1 MKPVALLTGCISA
14 LLLAASLLITNFV
27 QMLSLIILPFS
38 RRAFRH
44 WNRIAVGYWARSTIL
59 MMEHITRTP
68 FEFEGDV
75 ISSGENAIVIP
86 NHQSMVDIM
95 MTVKLAQTPG
105 RLGDIKQFAKDIIK
119 WVPGLGWGM
128 FFVDGIFLKRDW
140 SRDANTIF
148 KTFNRIHKSGMP
160 FWVINY
166 PEGTRATPR
175 KIKQSQEF
183 AHDRGLP
190 VMNHVMIPRP
200 KGFVAT
206 LSALRDRLDAVY
218 DMTIKYEGHIPTFWE
233 LLSGQIK
240 DVIRVRVK
248 RYPIAALPREE
259 KEIQDWLIERFVE
272 KETWLKS

>member
-1 MKPVALLTGCISA
+1 MS
-14 LLLAASLLITNFV
+14 
-27 QMLSLIILPFS
+27 
-38 RRAFRH
+38 
-44 WNRIAVGYWARSTIL
+44 YWAKSTIL
-59 MMEHITRTP
+59 MMENIVRTP

-75 ISSGENAIVIP
+75 ISQGENAIVIP

-95 MTVKLAQTPG
+95 MTVKLAETPG

-140 SRDANTIF
+140 SRDADTIF
-148 KTFNRIHKSGMP
+148 RTFSRIHKSGMP

-166 PEGTRATPR
+166 PEGTRSTPQ
-175 KIKQSQEF
+175 KILASQEF
-183 AHDRGLP
+183 ARSRGLP
-190 VMNHVMIPRP
+190 VMNHALIPRP
-200 KGFVAT
+200 KGFTAT

-233 LLSGQIK
+233 LLSGQIR

-248 RYPIAALPREE
+248 RYPISELPSDEAA
-259 KEIQDWLIERFVE
+259 IQKWLIDRFVE
-272 KETWLKS
+272 KEKWLSK